1 MVCPC
6 EKLYSYMDMMIIVYY
21 ILLEKREQPDFNV
34 SQLKMSLTGYTLLNV
49 VIDLMLETIF

>member
-1 MVCPC
+1 
-6 EKLYSYMDMMIIVYY
+6 MDMMIMVYY